1 MKEAR
6 SWSKL

>member
-6 SWSKL
+6 S